1 MVPLASAAAV
11 SSAVADTR
19 MLNHIEKELSVLGLF
34 FFAPDESPAGPR
46 LRARMFAP
54 GAGVP
59 EDPATGSAAG
69 PLGVYLALHGAVPGG
84 INGGRGR
91 FTIDQGVEMGR
102 PSELD
107 VTVLAENGAPS
118 GVRVEGS
125 AVLMMRGE
133 MEV

>member
-1 MVPLASAAAV
+1 MVPLASVEAV
-11 SSAVADTR
+11 SSALADAR
-19 MLNHIEKELSVLGLF
+19 MLNHVERDLGVLGLF
-34 FFAPDESPAGPR
+34 LFAFDGAR

-69 PLGVYLALHGAVPGG
+69 PVAVYLALHGAVPGG
-84 INGGRGR
+84 VTNGRGR

-107 VTVLAENGAPS
+107 ATVLVDGGLPA

-125 AVLMMRGE
+125 AVLVMRGE
-133 MEV
+133 LDV

>member
-1 MVPLASAAAV
+1 
-11 SSAVADTR
+11 
-19 MLNHIEKELSVLGLF
+19 
-34 FFAPDESPAGPR
+34 
-46 LRARMFAP
+46 MFAP

-84 INGGRGR
+84 VAGGRGR

-102 PSELD
+102 PSELE
-107 VTVLAENGAPS
+107 VTVLLSGGLPS
-118 GVRVEGS
+118 GVRVEGG

-133 MEV
+133 LDV